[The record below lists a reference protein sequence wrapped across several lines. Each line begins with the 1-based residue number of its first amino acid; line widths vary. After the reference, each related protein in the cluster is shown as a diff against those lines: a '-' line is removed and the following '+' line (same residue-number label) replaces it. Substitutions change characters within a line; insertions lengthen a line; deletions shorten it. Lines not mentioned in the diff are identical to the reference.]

1 MCALN
6 VSVGC
11 TGWGYDGWIGSF
23 YPKNTPAS
31 DFLRYYSS
39 IFDITE
45 INSTF
50 YRIPNKSTTRKWHSE
65 TPPHF
70 RFTVKMPKIITHEN
84 KLQNASACVEQFL
97 DLISP
102 LDSKLSFIVMQLPP
116 SLSFDDAKPRLEELK
131 PFLSKNY
138 VIEGRHESWFSDRAL
153 NYLSDNSICLVWNDV
168 FGVKN
173 PFPITSDFVYVRII
187 GDRSIPEKDF
197 GTIMRDRTNDL
208 KVWADRLSQAA
219 DKISFGVV
227 MANNHY
233 EGFGPA
239 TANKLRALL
248 GLEELVWAD
257 KKQKTITDF

>member
-1 MCALN
+1 MN
-6 VSVGC
+6 ISVGC

-50 YRIPNKSTTRKWHSE
+50 YRIPEKSITQKWYSE

-70 RFTVKMPKIITHEN
+70 RFTAKLPKIITHEN
-84 KLQNASACVEQFL
+84 KLQNVSAYLEQFL
-97 DLISP
+97 ESMKP
-102 LDSKLSFIVMQLPP
+102 LGSKLSFSIMQLPP
-116 SLSFDDAKPRLEELK
+116 SLSFADAKPRLEELK

-138 VIEGRHESWFSDRAL
+138 IIEGRHESWFSVDAL
-153 NYLSDNSICLVWNDV
+153 NYLSDNNICLVWNDV
-168 FGVKN
+168 PGVKN
-173 PFPITSDFVYVRII
+173 SFPTTSDFVYVRII

-197 GTIMRDRTNDL
+197 GKITRDRTGDL
-208 KVWADRLSQAA
+208 KIWADRLNQTVN
-219 DKISFGVV
+219 KISFGMV

-239 TANKLRALL
+239 TANKLRVLL
-248 GLEELVWAD
+248 GLDELVWTD